1 MSSSRKALA
10 LLIASIIIIGPALTL
25 TSCVYKNGEKLLATD
40 KETAQANGEG
50 ESLHN
55 GLPYVTLTYYFPHNI
70 QPGQDEV
77 YDEFNKKLKER
88 INATIDFKGTVWAD
102 YANKIQMLDASGEEY
117 DLCFTSNW
125 MNSYIQN
132 ASKGAY
138 LPLDDLLVEYAPK
151 TFAQVPM
158 QYWDISR
165 VRGKIYGVINYQIM
179 VRCAAVA
186 SEEEK
191 LKRHKFDLKA
201 ETKPNDLRSLE
212 PYIEKAIN
220 DVPGSYT
227 HVLLSDMSEYCRLD
241 TLVGSNTPGAIDV
254 DAGNT
259 KVINQFKD
267 SKRYRDLVKLLQDW
281 NKKGWQAADVRITR
295 KVDDPIDDRARKF
308 VIGVGGAYTP
318 YLEGISSLGYGFHSL
333 VVPSGKPIATTGGV
347 ISSLTA
353 ISRNSKNPERA
364 MMYLEEIN
372 TDTDLYMTLNYGIK
386 GKHWD
391 VEDGFMVQGPE
402 QQQYNPNV
410 SWMHACMFTGI
421 PAKGLPKNIWDQVKE
436 MNETADRSPL
446 LGFTFNS
453 EPVKAEVGKCQAVY
467 DEYYRAIEIGAIT
480 DEQYQEFLD
489 KLDAAGAEKI
499 IEEMQRQVDEWLA
512 SREKNSEEQYN

>member
-1 MSSSRKALA
+1 MSDLKRILT
-10 LLIASIIIIGPALTL
+10 LLIASIIIVYTLMLTG
-25 TSCVYKNGEKLLATD
+25 CVIKKGEKLSTS
-40 KETAQANGEG
+40 NGETSR
-50 ESLHN
+50 ENTEEELDN
-55 GLPYVTLTYYFPHNI
+55 GLPHVTLTYYFPHNI
-70 QPGQDEV
+70 QPDQDEV
-77 YDEFNKKLKER
+77 YAEFNRKLKEK
-88 INATIDFKGTVWAD
+88 INATIDFRGTVWDD
-102 YANKIQMLDASGEEY
+102 YANKMQMLDASDEEY

-158 QYWDISR
+158 QYWDVSR
-165 VRGKIYGVINYQIM
+165 IRGKIYGVVNYQIM

-186 SEEEK
+186 SDEEK
-191 LKRHKFDLKA
+191 LKRHNFDLKA
-201 ETKPNDLRSLE
+201 EIRPNDLRSLE

-227 HVLLSDMSEYCRLD
+227 HILLSDMSEYCRLD
-241 TLVGSNTPGAIDV
+241 TLIGSNTPGAIDV
-254 DAGNT
+254 DAEEI

-267 SKRYRDLVKLLQDW
+267 SKRYRELVKLLQDW
-281 NKKGWQAADVRITR
+281 NKRGWQAADVRITR
-295 KVDDPIDDRARKF
+295 KTDNPVDDKARKF
-308 VIGVGGAYTP
+308 VIGVGGAYRP
-318 YLEGISSLGYGFHSL
+318 DIEAISSFGAGFHSL
-333 VVPSGKPIATTGGV
+333 VVPSGNPIATTGGA
-347 ISSLTA
+347 ISTLTA

-364 MMYLEEIN
+364 MMYLEAIN

-386 GKHWD
+386 GRHWD
-391 VEDGFMVQGPE
+391 LEDGFMIQGPE
-402 QQQYNPNV
+402 HERYNPNV
-410 SWMHACMFTGI
+410 SWMHACMFTGV
-421 PAKGLPKNIWDQVKE
+421 PAKGLPADIWDQFKK
-436 MNETADRSPL
+436 MNETADKSPL

-512 SREKNSEEQYN
+512 SKEMND

>member
-1 MSSSRKALA
+1 MSDSKKILT
-10 LLIASIIIIGPALTL
+10 LLASIILMVYILMLTGCVIKVEKIQ
-25 TSCVYKNGEKLLATD
+25 TSDEEATKEGAGE
-40 KETAQANGEG
+40 
-50 ESLHN
+50 ESSEN
-55 GLPYVTLTYYFPHNI
+55 GLPYVELTYYFPHNI
-70 QPGQDEV
+70 QPDQEEV
-77 YDEFNKKLKER
+77 YAEFNRKLKEK
-88 INATIDFKGTVWAD
+88 INATIDFRGIVWSE
-102 YANKIQMLDASGEEY
+102 YANKMQMLDASDEEY

-138 LPLDDLLVEYAPK
+138 LPLDDLLVEYAPR

-158 QYWDISR
+158 QYWDVSR

-186 SEEEK
+186 SDAEK
-191 LKRHKFDLKA
+191 LKRHNFDLKA
-201 ETKPNDLRSLE
+201 EMKPNDLRSLE
-212 PYIEKAIN
+212 PYIEKAIH

-227 HVLLSDMSEYCRLD
+227 HVLLSDMAEYCRLD
-241 TLVGSNTPGAIDV
+241 TLIGMNTPGAIDV
-254 DAGNT
+254 DAEEI

-267 SKRYRDLVKLLQDW
+267 SKRFRELVKLLQDW
-281 NKKGWQAADVRITR
+281 NKRGWQAADVRITR
-295 KVDDPIDDRARKF
+295 KTDSPLDDRARKF

-318 YLEGISSLGYGFHSL
+318 YLEATSSFIAGFHSH
-333 VVPSGKPIATTGGV
+333 VAPTGKPIATTGGV
-347 ISSLTA
+347 ISTLTA

-391 VEDGFMVQGPE
+391 LEDGFMIQGPE
-402 QQQYNPNV
+402 HQRYNPNV

-421 PAKGLPKNIWDQVKE
+421 PAKGLPRDIWDQVKK
-436 MNETADRSPL
+436 MNETADKSPL
-446 LGFTFNS
+446 LGFTFDA

-489 KLDAAGAEKI
+489 KLNAAGAEKI
-499 IEEMQRQVDEWLA
+499 IEEMQRQVDKWLA
-512 SREKNSEEQYN
+512 SKEKDKLEQQYN